1 MPRDYGYFGKG
12 PAGYAQYMTAF
23 RRSRKGGGHGG
34 GGNGGCF
41 FLLLGGLVVLAV
53 IEAVVTRADNTA
65 HIDKKS
71 RPAGICGW
79 TGRFRQSERGAFA
92 PRCVTPRW
100 GCG

>member
-23 RRSRKGGGHGG
+23 RRSRKDGRHGG

-53 IEAVVTRADNTA
+53 IEAVVT
-65 HIDKKS
+65 
-71 RPAGICGW
+71 G
-79 TGRFRQSERGAFA
+79 
-92 PRCVTPRW
+92 
-100 GCG
+100 